1 MVEAGGYPAGCAGR
15 EAVPGVSV
23 REGFP
28 AVLLAAFIARRW
40 PGARALFCQSSRPA
54 ACRAVPSGF
63 PAAAVCMRSSQPA
76 RRTLAL

>member
-40 PGARALFCQSSRPA
+40 PGARSFASPRALP
-54 ACRAVPSGF
+54 RAVPC
-63 PAAAVCMRSSQPA
+63 PAASPPPPSA
-76 RRTLAL
+76 